1 MLSAELKWAFEDE
14 FQMTGCFVNGLNGK
28 RSHIDAYMTVME
40 FDKVDE
46 VFAKIKDKY
55 KDSLE
60 EILEALVKADYP
72 MQRLL
77 GLHLKNR
84 CE

>member
-1 MLSAELKWAFEDE
+1 MGLSAELKWKFEEE
-14 FQMTGCFVNGLNGK
+14 FQLTGCFVNGLNEK
-28 RSHIDAYMTVME
+28 SSHMDAYMTVME
-40 FDKVDE
+40 YVKVDE

-55 KDSLE
+55 AESLE
-60 EILEALVKADYP
+60 EILEALIRADYP

-84 CE
+84 V